1 MTRNRSL
8 SYSSATLSSTSSVSS
23 SRTYASIKSVS
34 SRSSQSSSVY
44 HYPQTWINQETK
56 KSKTYSLLTLFKS
69 LFKQKQRGEVSKPV
83 KKNVEIFHLS
93 NGHPE
98 TSFITIKSTSNRSSS
113 LQVRPSS
120 SSAKTKSSSNC
131 PEGLYCVIEDFLTDY
146 DLRMIEEE
154 ERAEMIS
161 RKSKQLLEWFSN
173 SSFRI

>member
-44 HYPQTWINQETK
+44 HYPQTWIKTK

-69 LFKQKQRGEVSKPV
+69 LFKQKQRGETSKPEE
-83 KKNVEIFHLS
+83 KNVEIFHLS

-98 TSFITIKSTSNRSSS
+98 TSFITIQSTSNRSSS

>member
-44 HYPQTWINQETK
+44 HYPQTWTNQETK
-56 KSKTYSLLTLFKS
+56 KTKTYSLLNLLKS
-69 LFKQKQRGEVSKPV
+69 LFKQKQRGEPSKPME
-83 KKNVEIFHLS
+83 KNLEIFHLS
-93 NGHPE
+93 NGVITGHPE
-98 TSFITIKSTSNRSSS
+98 TSFITIPSTSSRPSSS
-113 LQVRPSS
+113 LQLRPSS
-120 SSAKTKSSSNC
+120 SSSKTKSSSSNC

-161 RKSKQLLEWFSN
+161 RKSKQLLE
-173 SSFRI
+173 